1 MDGDWSLPA
10 LKHYIESR
18 MDEREKSHRSQ
29 LDNAERNLQLAADA
43 LREKLEH
50 MNQFRHQIDAERAL
64 YVKRDGLDALVKM
77 HNADIERIAL
87 RVEKLENWQANVLGR
102 QIVFG
107 GAVVVVSVLIN
118 TVLRLVGH

>member
-1 MDGDWSLPA
+1 VEVSWRDYVDMRIA
-10 LKHYIESR
+10 
-18 MDEREKSHRSQ
+18 EREKAHTVQIESAQ
-29 LDNAERNLQLAADA
+29 RNLSLAADA

-50 MNQFRHQIDAERAL
+50 MNQFRQQIDAERAL

-87 RVEKLENWQANVLGR
+87 RIEKLENWQANVLGR

>member
-43 LREKLEH
+43 LREKLDG

-87 RVEKLENWQANVLGR
+87 RIEKLENWQANVLGR
-102 QIVFG
+102 QLIFG
-107 GAVVVVSVLIN
+107 GAVIVLAGIV
-118 TVLRLVGH
+118 TAVLRLVGH

>member
-64 YVKRDGLDALVKM
+64 YVKRDGLDALVKL
-77 HNADIERIAL
+77 HNTDIDRLAQRI
-87 RVEKLENWQANVLGR
+87 EKLENWQANVLGR
-102 QIVFG
+102 QLIFG
-107 GAVVVVSVLIN
+107 GAVIVLAGIV
-118 TVLRLVGH
+118 TAVLRLVGH

>member
-50 MNQFRHQIDAERAL
+50 MNQFRHQIDNERAL
-64 YVKRDGLDALVKM
+64 YVRRDGLDALVKL
-77 HNADIERIAL
+77 HNTDIDRLAQRI
-87 RVEKLENWQANVLGR
+87 EKLENWQANVLGR
-102 QIVFG
+102 QLIFG
-107 GAVVVVSVLIN
+107 GAVIVLAGIV
-118 TVLRLVGH
+118 TAALRLVGH

>member
-50 MNQFRHQIDAERAL
+50 MNQFRQQIDAERAL
-64 YVKRDGLDALVKM
+64 YVRRDGLDALVKL
-77 HNADIERIAL
+77 HNTDIDRLAQRI
-87 RVEKLENWQANVLGR
+87 EKLENWQANVLGR
-102 QIVFG
+102 QLIFG
-107 GAVVVVSVLIN
+107 GAVIVLAGIV
-118 TVLRLVGH
+118 TAALRLVGH